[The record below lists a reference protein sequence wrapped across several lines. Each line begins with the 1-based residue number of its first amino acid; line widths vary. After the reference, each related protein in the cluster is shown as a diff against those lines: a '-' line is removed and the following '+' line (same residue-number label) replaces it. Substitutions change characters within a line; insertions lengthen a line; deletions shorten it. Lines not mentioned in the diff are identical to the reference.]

1 VLVARA
7 RPAAPVRLRQLVGL
21 AGADPMLDKD
31 VAICEAELASW
42 QGDLDRARSA
52 VRRGLAAAAAIEH
65 FDTIQGFDV
74 TRPHIL
80 VYERW

>member
-42 QGDLDRARSA
+42 QGDLDRSGAC
-52 VRRGLAAAAAIEH
+52 RRVGWHL
-65 FDTIQGFDV
+65 
-74 TRPHIL
+74 
-80 VYERW
+80 